1 MMTIQAKN
9 PVKRASSLHASKL
22 TNPPGSKE
30 QKGSGKVWLVGAG
43 PGDPELL
50 TLKAMRVIAEA
61 DVVLYDSLIS
71 DDILALLPRQCARI
85 HTGKRC
91 GAHKM
96 TQQDINKA
104 LLSAA
109 GKYQRVV
116 RLKGGDPFIFGR
128 GGEEMEYL
136 QQRGVEVDIVPGIT
150 AAGGC
155 AAAAG
160 IPLTHRDYGNALV
173 LHSGDSKFNEFSP
186 CQNPTRVFYMGLR
199 QAGPITAQLLQEG
212 LHESTPVALITNGTL
227 ANQQVFKGVLMDL
240 SYLAERYLKSESD
253 GPGLI
258 IVGEVAAMA
267 RSNKELQAELNAQAV
282 A

>member
-1 MMTIQAKN
+1 M
-9 PVKRASSLHASKL
+9 
-22 TNPPGSKE
+22 GE
-30 QKGSGKVWLVGAG
+30 VWLVGAG

-50 TLKAMRVIAEA
+50 TLKAMRVISEA
-61 DVVLYDSLIS
+61 DAVLYDSLIS
-71 DDILALLPRQCARI
+71 DDILALLPARCTRI

-91 GAHKM
+91 GAHSM
-96 TQQDINKA
+96 TQIDINKA

-109 GKYQRVV
+109 RKHKKVV

-128 GGEEMEYL
+128 GGEELEYL
-136 QQRGVEVDIVPGIT
+136 EKHGVQVQIVPGIT

-173 LHSGDSKFNEFSP
+173 LHSGHTRFNEFSP
-186 CQNPTRVFYMGLR
+186 SQNPTRVFYMGLR
-199 QAGPITAQLLQEG
+199 QAGPITAHLLQEG
-212 LHESTPVALITNGTL
+212 LREDTPVALIINGTL
-227 ANQQVFKGVLMDL
+227 STQQVFKGVLMDL
-240 SYLAERYLKSESD
+240 PHIAERVLGDSD

-258 IVGEVAAMA
+258 FVGEVAAMA
-267 RSNKELQAELNAQAV
+267 RVQQQEANAQAV

>member
-1 MMTIQAKN
+1 M
-9 PVKRASSLHASKL
+9 
-22 TNPPGSKE
+22 GSTSRPAPAE
-30 QKGSGKVWLVGAG
+30 QQSTVWLVGAG

-50 TLKAMRVIAEA
+50 TVKAMRIISQAE
-61 DVVLYDSLIS
+61 VVLYDSLIS
-71 DDILALLPRQCARI
+71 DDILALLPRQCTRI

-96 TQQDINKA
+96 SQGEINRT
-104 LLSAA
+104 LLTAA
-109 GKYQRVV
+109 RKYQCVV

-128 GGEEMEYL
+128 GGEELEYL
-136 QQRGVEVDIVPGIT
+136 EKHGMDVRIIPGIT

-160 IPLTHRDYGNALV
+160 IPLTHREYGNALV
-173 LHSGDSKFNEFSP
+173 LHSGHTKFHEFSP

-199 QAGPITAQLLQEG
+199 QAGAITAHLVHKGLLIDLPEISAKA
-212 LHESTPVALITNGTL
+212 LTES
-227 ANQQVFKGVLMDL
+227 
-240 SYLAERYLKSESD
+240 S

-258 IVGEVAAMA
+258 FVGEVAAMA
-267 RSNKELQAELNAQAV
+267 KSDSKITTNQHNVPTSETHTRSV

>member
-22 TNPPGSKE
+22 SNPPGSKE
-30 QKGSGKVWLVGAG
+30 QKGSGNVWLVGAG

-71 DDILALLPRQCARI
+71 DDILALLPHQCARI

-173 LHSGDSKFNEFSP
+173 LHSGHSKFNELSP

-240 SYLAERYLKSESD
+240 AYLAERYLKSESD

-267 RSNKELQAELNAQAV
+267 RSNKELQTELNAQAV

>member
-1 MMTIQAKN
+1 MENKIN
-9 PVKRASSLHASKL
+9 FD
-22 TNPPGSKE
+22 
-30 QKGSGKVWLVGAG
+30 KGSVWIVGAG
-43 PGDPELL
+43 PGDPGLL
-50 TLKAMRVIAEA
+50 TVLAVKAIRTA
-61 DVVLYDSLIS
+61 DVIFYDALINSEVLHLAKPIAKLVYVGKKAKKHSIS
-71 DDILALLPRQCARI
+71 QLEISSKLVSESKKN
-85 HTGKRC
+85 KRV
-91 GAHKM
+91 
-96 TQQDINKA
+96 
-104 LLSAA
+104 L
-109 GKYQRVV
+109 

-173 LHSGDSKFNEFSP
+173 LHSGHSKFNEFSP

-240 SYLAERYLKSESD
+240 AYLAERYLKSESD

>member
-1 MMTIQAKN
+1 MNNHQ
-9 PVKRASSLHASKL
+9 PLLHNESTSRPA
-22 TNPPGSKE
+22 PAE
-30 QKGSGKVWLVGAG
+30 QQSTVWLVGAG

-50 TLKAMRVIAEA
+50 TVKAMRIISQAE
-61 DVVLYDSLIS
+61 VVLYDSLIS
-71 DDILALLPRQCARI
+71 DDILALLPRQCTRI

-96 TQQDINKA
+96 SQGEINRT
-104 LLSAA
+104 LLTAA
-109 GKYQRVV
+109 RKYQCVV

-128 GGEEMEYL
+128 GGEELEYL
-136 QQRGVEVDIVPGIT
+136 EKHGMDVRIIPGIT

-160 IPLTHRDYGNALV
+160 IPLTHREYGNALV
-173 LHSGDSKFNEFSP
+173 LHSGHTKFHEFSP

-199 QAGPITAQLLQEG
+199 QAGAITAHLLQEG
-212 LHESTPVALITNGTL
+212 LSTDTPVALITNGTL
-227 ANQQVFKGVLMDL
+227 SNQQVHKGLLIDL
-240 SYLAERYLKSESD
+240 PEISAKALTESS

-258 IVGEVAAMA
+258 FVGEVAAMA
-267 RSNKELQAELNAQAV
+267 KSDSKITTNQHNVPTSETHTRSV